1 MLRTDLIAPI
11 AVLMQRHA
19 DARGEKIA
27 YQDAKRS
34 VTYADLLTRTG
45 NLAGHLADL
54 DIAAGDSV
62 AILLPNSVDWIE
74 ACFATTRA
82 GAVSVPISYES
93 SEPEILYRLN
103 DASCRMLVTTD
114 EKYELVARLQA
125 QAPDLATIVLT
136 DRGPKRGQGHRFSD
150 LAKSTAKSRP
160 RDPIGIDEAA
170 YIVYTSGTTG
180 RAKGVLLT
188 VRGMLWVTA
197 ACWAPICGLS
207 DKDSV
212 LSPLPL
218 FHSYALNLS
227 LLSILATGASEYI
240 MERFSTAETL
250 GLLKTGAYTLMPGVP
265 TMYHYLLQRA
275 REEEAGK
282 PRPRSLFSR
291 PKPQAAAPK
300 LPTLRLCISAGAIM
314 PATLNREFEEFFSVP
329 LLDGYGITETSTM
342 VTMNWPTGGRVL
354 GSCGIPLPGLAV
366 RIIDPTSGKDA
377 PLGKE
382 GELFV
387 RGPNVVLGYHNK
399 PAETEAALQEG
410 WYRTGDLAKSDANG
424 FLTITGRLKELIIRG
439 GQNIAPA
446 EIEEAVNKFAPVLD
460 SAVVGVPHEHLGEVP
475 ALFVVPRPGMT
486 IDAGALL
493 EHCATQ
499 LSAYKVPQSVHVIAE
514 IPRTGSGKII
524 RFRLREILNVSIGSR
539 S

>member
-19 DARGEKIA
+19 DARGAKIA
-27 YQDAKRS
+27 YQDAGRA
-34 VTYADLLTRTG
+34 VTYADLLRRTG

-54 DIAAGDSV
+54 DMAIGESV

-74 ACFATTRA
+74 ACFAATRA
-82 GAVSVPISYES
+82 GAVNVPISYES
-93 SEPEILYRLN
+93 SEPEVLYRLN
-103 DASCRMLVTTD
+103 DAACRAIITTD
-114 EKYELVARLQA
+114 EKYELVARLRA
-125 QAPDLATIVLT
+125 QVPSLTTIVLT
-136 DRGPKRGQGHRFSD
+136 DRGPKRGDGLRFSD
-150 LAKSTAKSRP
+150 LAKSTPKSRP
-160 RDPIGIDEAA
+160 CDPASIDEAA

-180 RAKGVLLT
+180 RAKGVVLT
-188 VRGMLWVTA
+188 VRSMLWVTA

-207 DKDSV
+207 EKDSV

-227 LLSILATGASEYI
+227 VLSILATGASEYI
-240 MERFSTAETL
+240 MEKFSTAEVL
-250 GLLKTGAYTLMPGVP
+250 GLLKTGGYTLMPGVP

-282 PRPRSLFSR
+282 RRPRSLFSR
-291 PKPQAAAPK
+291 SKPQAAAPK

-314 PATLNREFEEFFSVP
+314 PATLNGEFEEFFSVP

-342 VTMNWPTGGRVL
+342 VTMNWPVGGRVL

-366 RIIDPTSGKDA
+366 RIIDPANGKDA
-377 PLGKE
+377 PLE
-382 GELFV
+382 TQGELIV
-387 RGPNVVLGYHNK
+387 RGPNVMLGYHNK
-399 PAETEAALQEG
+399 PAETEAALREG
-410 WYRTGDLAKSDANG
+410 WYRTGDLARSDGNG

-446 EIEEAVNKFAPVLD
+446 EIEEAVNTFPPVLD

-475 ALFVVPRPGMT
+475 ALFVVPRPGAT
-486 IDAGALL
+486 IDADALL
-493 EHCATQ
+493 SHCATQ

-524 RFRLREILNVSIGSR
+524 RFKLREILNKQN
-539 S
+539 